1 MQKRDRCR
9 SEQDTRG
16 VSRRMMY
23 VMKSVLLTWF
33 IAVGAV
39 AQVATQANERYQTAQ
54 GREQVA
60 RGLNS
65 SNRDAE
71 ERPAELVKEIGVRTG
86 MTVADIGTGVGYML
100 PYLSRAVGDSGKV
113 YAEDIFDDFLAKA
126 RQHASE
132 AGLKNVEFIKGNEH
146 SPELPAHSFD
156 VILALDSYHHYN
168 YPQDMLA
175 GFRNALKPGGRLA
188 IVEYYKRPGAM
199 GGGNSAVQHIRLD
212 DSGVVKEVEANGF
225 ALASE
230 REHIPKSQYIA
241 IFKLK

>member
-1 MQKRDRCR
+1 
-9 SEQDTRG
+9 
-16 VSRRMMY
+16 MMN
-23 VMKSVLLTWF
+23 VMKSALLPAVLFLSFPTHS
-33 IAVGAV
+33 AV
-39 AQVATQANERYQTAQ
+39 AQVATQANEHYQTPQ
-54 GREQVA
+54 GREQIA

-71 ERPAELVKEIGVRTG
+71 ERPAELVKAIGVRPG
-86 MTVADIGTGVGYML
+86 MTVADIGTGTGYML

-113 YAEDIFDDFLAKA
+113 YAEDIFDDFLARA
-126 RQHASE
+126 RHHASE

-168 YPQDMLA
+168 YPRDMLA

-199 GGGNSAVQHIRLD
+199 GGGNGALQHIRLD
-212 DSGVVKEVEANGF
+212 DSGVIREVEANGF
-225 ALASE
+225 ALVSE
-230 REHIPKSQYIA
+230 HEHIPKSQYIL
-241 IFKLK
+241 IFKVK

>member
-1 MQKRDRCR
+1 MMN
-9 SEQDTRG
+9 G
-16 VSRRMMY
+16 V
-23 VMKSVLLTWF
+23 KSALLVCVLATTTY
-33 IAVGAV
+33 
-39 AQVATQANERYQTAQ
+39 AQVATQANERYQTPQ

-60 RGLNS
+60 RGLDS

-71 ERPAELVKEIGVRTG
+71 ERPAELVREIGVEAG
-86 MTVADIGTGVGYML
+86 MTVADIGTGTGYML

-113 YAEDIFDDFLAKA
+113 YAEDIFDDFLARA
-126 RQHASE
+126 RSHAAK

-199 GGGNSAVQHIRLD
+199 GGGNGALQHIRLD
-212 DSGVVKEVEANGF
+212 DAGVIREVEANGF
-225 ALASE
+225 ALVSE
-230 REHIPKSQYIA
+230 REHIPKSQYVV
-241 IFKLK
+241 IFRLK

>member
-1 MQKRDRCR
+1 
-9 SEQDTRG
+9 
-16 VSRRMMY
+16 MMNG
-23 VMKSVLLTWF
+23 MKSALPASFVAFAALAPVVAF
-33 IAVGAV
+33 
-39 AQVATQANERYQTAQ
+39 AQVATQANERYQTPQ

-60 RGLNS
+60 RGLDS

-71 ERPAELVKEIGVRTG
+71 ERPVELVKEIGVEAG

-113 YAEDIFDDFLAKA
+113 YAEDIFDDFLARA
-126 RQHASE
+126 RHRAAE

-156 VILALDSYHHYN
+156 LILALDSYHHYN

-199 GGGNSAVQHIRLD
+199 GGGNGALQHIRLD
-212 DSGVVKEVEANGF
+212 DSGVIKELEANGF
-225 ALASE
+225 SLVTE

-241 IFKLK
+241 LFKLK